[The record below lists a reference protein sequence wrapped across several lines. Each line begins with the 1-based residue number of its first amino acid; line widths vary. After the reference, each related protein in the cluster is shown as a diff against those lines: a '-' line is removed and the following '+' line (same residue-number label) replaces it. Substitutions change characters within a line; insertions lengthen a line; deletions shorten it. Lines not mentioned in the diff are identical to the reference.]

1 MYSDP
6 ILKEKWKTQKRLA
19 KEADYN
25 IQKLIENANKNVSE
39 LVKKLNIKL
48 KISKRKGGYIS

>member
-1 MYSDP
+1 MYKDP
-6 ILKEKWKTQKRLA
+6 ILKEKWDTQKRLA
-19 KEADYN
+19 KEADYDLN
-25 IQKLIENANKNVSE
+25 KLIENANKNVSE

>member
-6 ILKEKWKTQKRLA
+6 ILKEKCNTQKRLA
-19 KEADYN
+19 KEANYD
-25 IQKLIENANKNVSE
+25 IQKLIDNAKKNVSE
-39 LVKKLNIKL
+39 LAKGLNFKL